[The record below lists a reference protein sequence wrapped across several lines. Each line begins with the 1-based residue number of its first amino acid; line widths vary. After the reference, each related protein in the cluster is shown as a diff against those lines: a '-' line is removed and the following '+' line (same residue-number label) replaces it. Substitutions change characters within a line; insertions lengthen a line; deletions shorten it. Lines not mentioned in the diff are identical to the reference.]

1 MPRANKEYECFE
13 CKSIITKRQEYKREI
28 RYEWYRIIRQSY
40 WALFK
45 WESS

>member
-28 RYEWYRIIRQSY
+28 RYE
-40 WALFK
+40 
-45 WESS
+45 